1 MKFCGGGYTEL
12 LNSNRKHTKPHTSLL
27 MSDVSIFNRDKAG
40 RYLGVETLR
49 EVDPGKELF

>member
-1 MKFCGGGYTEL
+1 M